1 MRLPLALAGLFCA
14 AVCAAEP
21 TSIPHLRAEHP
32 RLIAPADAWQRL
44 ATRRTAEPALA
55 AYHDALIEAARK
67 ELNAKPVTYVK
78 IGRRLLF
85 VSREAL
91 QRVLLLAYA
100 WRTTGEEAFARR
112 AETEMLAAAAFAD
125 WNPSH
130 FLDVGEMTAALAL
143 GYDWLQPAL
152 SPEARAS
159 IREAILKK
167 GLQPGLAVIKSGKGF
182 PKVENNWNQV
192 CLGGLALGA
201 LVIAEDEPATAAAI
215 LEGARA
221 NIQHG
226 LKPYAPDGVYP
237 EGPSYWAY
245 GTSYQVLL
253 NASLESAL
261 GTDWDLAKSPGLMA
275 SAGAYLQTTGPS
287 GRRYN
292 FSDGGER
299 GEFEAAVFW
308 FAQKLADPG
317 LLTFERRYLA
327 TPKLTAAAIRG
338 NRFAPLAALWW
349 PRAGTESA
357 GPTLPLR
364 WTGQGLNPLAIARG
378 SWTDPDTFYLALK
391 GGAAEL
397 NHAHMDAGSFVYEAL
412 GVRWAIDLGMQDYES
427 LESKGVDL
435 WNKTQDSQRWRV
447 FRLNNTAHN
456 TLTIGGQPHR
466 VDGHATL
473 RGFAGDGPAVVD
485 LTPVFA
491 GQAGRVERRFDLL
504 AGGGVKVSDDL
515 TGVAAGTEVRWQM
528 ATRAAIT
535 INGAVA
541 TLEQNCRHLRVTL
554 HAPVGVS
561 WQVKAADP
569 APNAYD
575 AANPGVSFLYCNVP
589 APKEGAIALQV
600 ELSPVAKP

>member
-1 MRLPLALAGLFCA
+1 MRLPLVLVGLLCA
-14 AVCAAEP
+14 TLGWAQPAPLEG
-21 TSIPHLRAEHP
+21 LRAEHP

-44 ATRRTAEPALA
+44 AERRATDPSLA
-55 AYHDALIEAARK
+55 AYHDALIVAARK

-78 IGRRLLF
+78 IGKRLLF

-91 QRVLLLAYA
+91 HRVLLLAYA
-100 WRTTGEEAFARR
+100 WRTTGDDAFARR

-152 SPEARAS
+152 TPDARTK

-167 GLQPGLAVIKSGKGF
+167 GLQPGLAVISGGKGF
-182 PKVENNWNQV
+182 AIVENNWNQV

-201 LVIAEDEPATAAAI
+201 LAIAEDEPAVAAAI
-215 LEGARA
+215 LKGVRQ
-221 NIQHG
+221 NIKHG

-253 NASLESAL
+253 NASLESAI
-261 GTDWDLAKSPGLMA
+261 GTDWGIGQSPGLMA
-275 SAGAYLQTTGPS
+275 SAGAYLQATGPT

-327 TPKLTAAAIRG
+327 SPKLMADAIRG

-349 PRAGTESA
+349 PRAGSESA
-357 GPTLPLR
+357 APTLPLR
-364 WTGQGLNPLAIARG
+364 WSGQGLNPLVIARG
-378 SWTDPDTFYLALK
+378 SWADRRAFYLAAK
-391 GGAAEL
+391 GGSAAV
-397 NHAHMDAGSFVYEAL
+397 NHAHMDAGSFVYEAN
-412 GVRWAIDLGMQDYES
+412 GVRWAIDLGMQEYES
-427 LESKGVDL
+427 LESKGIDL
-435 WNKTQDSQRWRV
+435 WNRAQNSQRWTV

-466 VDGHATL
+466 VAGHATV
-473 RGFAGDGPAVVD
+473 RGFEGEQPAVVD
-485 LTPVFA
+485 LSAVFA
-491 GQAGRVERRFDLL
+491 GQAKQVERRFQLL
-504 AGGGVKVSDDL
+504 PGGGVAIADQL
-515 TGVAAGTEVRWQM
+515 TGVAAGTAVRWQM
-528 ATRAAIT
+528 ATRAT
-535 INGAVA
+535 VQVDGAVA
-541 TLEQNCRHLRVTL
+541 TLEQDGQRVTATL
-554 HAPVGVS
+554 RGPTGAA
-561 WQVKAADP
+561 WQVQAADP
-569 APNAYD
+569 APHAYD
-575 AANPGVSFLYCNVP
+575 AANPGVRFLYFTSP
-589 APKEGAIALQV
+589 ASADGSLRLDVALQ
-600 ELSPVAKP
+600 PATP